1 MIDEYL
7 RRNIEPRVQERR
19 MATKQSEKQESLSIP
34 S

>member
-7 RRNIEPRVQERR
+7 RKNIESQVQEWH